1 MRKTFPVVVDQLMK
15 KNKKI
20 ICLLGDI
27 GIFSFQNIF
36 KKYKNRIYNMS
47 TMEQSMIG
55 FGSGLSKAGFIPI
68 IHTITPF
75 LVLRALEQIKIDF
88 VYNKLSCNIVSVGAS
103 NDYPTLGTTHHCF
116 EDISILSNFKSINLF
131 IPSNAKE
138 FSHLLKKNYNSNFVN
153 YFRISEKK
161 ILSTKVGNRYIK
173 NKNKK
178 NLIIIIGNAIDPK
191 KIISNSFD
199 IYYICSIT
207 NKINYKFAKPYKKI
221 IIIEPYF
228 GNILERLLRKKNLNK
243 EIYTISYDET
253 IIYKYGTKE
262 EQDNHLNFDDK
273 SILKKIEKY
282 EKEWQDTKE

>member
-15 KNKKI
+15 KNKKV

-27 GIFSFQNIF
+27 GIFSFRNIF
-36 KKYKNRIYNMS
+36 KKYKYRIHNMS

-55 FGSGLSKAGFIPI
+55 FGSGLSKVGFIPI

-88 VYNKLSCNIVSVGAS
+88 VYNKLACNIVTVGAS
-103 NDYPTLGTTHHCF
+103 NDYPKLGTTHHCF

-131 IPSNAKE
+131 IPSNAEE
-138 FSHLLKKNYNSNFVN
+138 FSYLLKKNFNNNSVN

-161 ILSTKVGNRYIK
+161 IVSSKMGNRYIK
-173 NKNKK
+173 KKNKK
-178 NLIIIIGNAIDPK
+178 NLIIIVGNSIDPK
-191 KIISNSFD
+191 KIISSSFD
-199 IYYICSIT
+199 IYYVCSIT
-207 NKINYKFAKPYKKI
+207 NKINYKFAIPYKKI

-228 GNILERLLRKKNLNK
+228 GNILERLIRKKNLDK
-243 EIYTISYDET
+243 EIYTIGYDET

-262 EQDNHLNFDDK
+262 EQDNHLSFDDK
-273 SILKKIEKY
+273 SILKKIKKY
-282 EKEWQDTKE
+282 ENKM